1 MKKYDPASFRRTL
14 LRALRTAAAVLPAP
28 CVDLIHK
35 SGTRLKD
42 EELRLWWQVW
52 LEGAAKRTVRWAA
65 GPATALDA
73 EKLADEL
80 YREAVC
86 RLEWCP
92 LTLKAF
98 RLGLLMPG
106 VVKRAVRAA
115 IDRAIAAATI
125 EKMAEETASSGR
137 SEISNGSLTPEV
149 AL

>member
-14 LRALRTAAAVLPAP
+14 LRALRTAAALLPTSS
-28 CVDLIHK
+28 VDFVHK
-35 SGTRLKD
+35 SGNQLRD

-52 LEGAAKRTVRWAA
+52 LEGAAERTVRWAA

-73 EKLADEL
+73 EELTDAL

-106 VVKRAVRAA
+106 VVKRTVKAA

-125 EKMAEETASSGR
+125 EKMAEEAAGSGE
-137 SEISNGSLTPEV
+137 SAFSNASLTLEA